1 MDMNADVGGNCELTN
16 PGQVHS
22 TENGVI
28 IIGTTNLPGELP
40 SSASMLY
47 SNNMY
52 NFISTLVKEGS
63 LSLDFEDEVLV
74 GAPEGH
80 EFHVPGMGGVLLC
93 HEGEVHHAQSRLLE
107 VLK

>member
-1 MDMNADVGGNCELTN
+1 MPQTMTLANSTLNHSNFKAGSVIVDMNADVGGNCELTN
-16 PGQVHS
+16 PGQVHT

-52 NFISTLVKEGS
+52 IK
-63 LSLDFEDEVLV
+63 
-74 GAPEGH
+74 
-80 EFHVPGMGGVLLC
+80 
-93 HEGEVHHAQSRLLE
+93 
-107 VLK
+107 